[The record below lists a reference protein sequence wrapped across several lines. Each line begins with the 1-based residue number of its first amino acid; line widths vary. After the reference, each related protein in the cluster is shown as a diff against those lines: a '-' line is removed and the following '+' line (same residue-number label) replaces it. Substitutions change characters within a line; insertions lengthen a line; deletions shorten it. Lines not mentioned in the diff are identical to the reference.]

1 MISAHLKPQVTR
13 LINPVVKLAVRVGI
27 TANGV
32 TIVGAIGTLASAFY
46 FYPRGDL
53 FIGTLAICF
62 FALSDLFDGAI
73 ARLTNGTGTAWGGFL
88 DSTIDRVTDSAIL
101 IGVLLYMI
109 DRDETVSI
117 LILISLVTGGLIPY
131 IRAKA
136 ESMSIECSGGLAE
149 RTERVVISLTA
160 IGLYGLGIEIALA
173 YRFCVS
179 FSCWRLHCP
188 TAHGDCVSCAAQG
201 LIHERFFSGSGILF
215 WLVHHSP
222 HL

>member
-13 LINPVVKLAVRVGI
+13 LINPVVKGAVRLGV

-32 TIVGAIGTLASAFY
+32 TIIGAIGTVASALY

-53 FIGTLAICF
+53 FVGTLVICF

-73 ARLTNGTGTAWGGFL
+73 ARLTNGTGTQWGGFL
-88 DSTIDRVTDSAIL
+88 DSTIDRLTDAAIL

-109 DRDETVSI
+109 DGDNTVAI

-136 ESMSIECSGGLAE
+136 ESMSIECSGGFAE
-149 RTERVVISLTA
+149 RTERIVISLTA
-160 IGLYGLGIEIALA
+160 IGFYGLGVDFSLLVGFGLLSVVGVITVVQRMAIVFRALKN
-173 YRFCVS
+173 
-179 FSCWRLHCP
+179 
-188 TAHGDCVSCAAQG
+188 
-201 LIHERFFSGSGILF
+201 
-215 WLVHHSP
+215 
-222 HL
+222 

>member
-13 LINPVVKLAVRVGI
+13 LINPVVKGAVRIGV

-32 TIVGAIGTLASAFY
+32 TIIGAIGTVASALY

-53 FIGTLAICF
+53 FIGTLVICF

-73 ARLTNGTGTAWGGFL
+73 ARLTNGRGTQWGGFL
-88 DSTIDRVTDSAIL
+88 DSTIDRVTDAAIL

-109 DRDETVSI
+109 DRDNTVAI

-136 ESMSIECSGGLAE
+136 ESMSIECSGGFAE
-149 RTERVVISLTA
+149 RTERIVISLTA
-160 IGLYGLGIEIALA
+160 IGFYGLGVDFSLLVGFGLLSVVGVITVVQRMAIVFRALKN
-173 YRFCVS
+173 
-179 FSCWRLHCP
+179 
-188 TAHGDCVSCAAQG
+188 
-201 LIHERFFSGSGILF
+201 
-215 WLVHHSP
+215 
-222 HL
+222 

>member
-1 MISAHLKPQVTR
+1 M
-13 LINPVVKLAVRVGI
+13 AVRVGI

-46 FYPRGDL
+46 FYERCD
-53 FIGTLAICF
+53 FMIGTLEFCF

-117 LILISLVTGGLIPY
+117 LILISLVAGSLIPY

-136 ESMSIECSGGLAE
+136 ESMSIECSGGFAE
-149 RTERVVISLTA
+149 RTERLIFSLTA
-160 IGLYGLGIEIALA
+160 IGLYGLGIDVALLIGFA
-173 YRFCVS
+173 LLSAVGVVTVLQRMVIVYRA
-179 FSCWRLHCP
+179 LHK
-188 TAHGDCVSCAAQG
+188 V
-201 LIHERFFSGSGILF
+201 
-215 WLVHHSP
+215 
-222 HL
+222 